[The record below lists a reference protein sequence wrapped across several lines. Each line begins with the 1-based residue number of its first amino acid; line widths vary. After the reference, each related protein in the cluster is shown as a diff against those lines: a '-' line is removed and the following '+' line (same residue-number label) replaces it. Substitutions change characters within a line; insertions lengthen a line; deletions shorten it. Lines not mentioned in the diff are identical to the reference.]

1 MKMYAID
8 TNLLIYAHNID
19 SPLHESAKNFI
30 EKVMNERD
38 QNGELSVCIPAQ
50 VFVEFI
56 SVVTSKKVPKPL
68 SINQDKDIVQDY
80 LNAGTKIIVPQAT
93 YLQNFLELLVKITSR
108 KQIFDVAIATILKDN
123 LISGIYTVNVDDFK
137 DCDFLEV
144 INPLASDSYN

>member
-8 TNLLIYAHNID
+8 TNLLIYTHNID

-68 SINQDKDIVQDY
+68 SINQGKDIVQDY
-80 LNAGTKIIVPQAT
+80 LNAGAKIIVPQTT
-93 YLQNFLELLVKITSR
+93 YLQNFLELLAKITSR

-137 DCDFLEV
+137 DFDFLEV
-144 INPLASDSYN
+144 INPLASDSHN